1 MKYNFKIYDTATNSI
16 IMEGTTNGRGTR
28 KDQEADVR
36 ITAMHNGICL
46 LSSDNYKL
54 SMKAIN

>member
-1 MKYNFKIYDTATNSI
+1 MKYNYKIYEVRTNAVVL
-16 IMEGTTNGRGTR
+16 EGTTNGRGTR

-46 LSSDNYKL
+46 LSGDNYKL